1 MMMRMSFHEKNYK
14 KPENPIYKSATTVS
28 ASATVSPKAA
38 RPQRLSL
45 VLAAPSPGCS
55 SCGGGR
61 IY

>member
-1 MMMRMSFHEKNYK
+1 MMRMSFHEKIYK
-14 KPENPIYKSATTVS
+14 KPENPIYKSAT
-28 ASATVSPKAA
+28 ASVSPKVT